1 MTIIKGH
8 IDNIVAYDGKVTDMR
23 INPNIYNPSTDIKR
37 YLLLVPQK
45 LAIRPV
51 EVAIGDEVIVDGIG
65 GVGGQD
71 LSVLSFRGLEN
82 RTTGKAYTSQR
93 SSR

>member
-37 YLLLVPQK
+37 YLLLAVDEHFK
-45 LAIRPV
+45 L
-51 EVAIGDEVIVDGIG
+51 
-65 GVGGQD
+65 
-71 LSVLSFRGLEN
+71 F
-82 RTTGKAYTSQR
+82 
-93 SSR
+93 